1 MLINAIIHQRSIKTD
16 EEISQIKSALKITN
30 LIHLKAMTLSKPG
43 KYEYEIVAEMEEII
57 KSNAVK
63 LAYPIIFTKNG
74 QILHNSVYHNK
85 ILDGDLLLN
94 DSGANSLLH
103 YASDITRTFPANG
116 KFSNRQ
122 KEIYLIVQEMQ
133 EAVIKQLKPGVSFK
147 EMHKLSAYIA
157 IQRLNELGLLKG
169 SCDEAL
175 AKGVYGLFY
184 PHGLGHMLGLD
195 VHDMESLGE
204 DMVGYSKN
212 IKREAEFGISFLRL
226 GKNLESG
233 FCITVEPGIYFIPE
247 LFNQWYKEKKSSHL
261 INYEKFKLYLDFGG
275 VRIEDNIYINDTSS
289 ENLSTFIPKEISEI
303 ENIMNN

>member
-1 MLINAIIHQRSIKTD
+1 
-16 EEISQIKSALKITN
+16 
-30 LIHLKAMTLSKPG
+30 
-43 KYEYEIVAEMEEII
+43 
-57 KSNAVK
+57 
-63 LAYPIIFTKNG
+63 
-74 QILHNSVYHNK
+74 
-85 ILDGDLLLN
+85 
-94 DSGANSLLH
+94 
-103 YASDITRTFPANG
+103 
-116 KFSNRQ
+116 
-122 KEIYLIVQEMQ
+122 
-133 EAVIKQLKPGVSFK
+133 
-147 EMHKLSAYIA
+147 MHKLSAYIA

-175 AKGVYGLFY
+175 ANGVYGLFY

-204 DMVGYSKN
+204 DMVGYSEN

-247 LFNQWYKEKKSSHL
+247 LFNQWYKEKKSAHL